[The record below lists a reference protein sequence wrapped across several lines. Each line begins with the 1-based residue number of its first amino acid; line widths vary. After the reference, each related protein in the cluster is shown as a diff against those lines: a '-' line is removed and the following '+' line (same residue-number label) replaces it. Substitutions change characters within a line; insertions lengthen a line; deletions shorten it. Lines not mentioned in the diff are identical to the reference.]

1 MKTIDRYV
9 CRNFLFSYLVVLV
22 GFLGLAIVIDASMK
36 LDEFLELVPKGLS
49 APARAGR
56 LLAVMGNWY
65 LVQVPLFF
73 RLLMPIITVLAA
85 VVTVVVMKR
94 RNEFVPLMASG
105 VSVYRALGPVV
116 VLALVM
122 SLLGAVNQEVMLP
135 RLAHRLL
142 RAPDDPRGERPQ
154 KLATGFVDAQEHG
167 ISAESYTP
175 ARRTLN
181 KVHIQGPA
189 PDGAPGE
196 ATIAAE
202 RAVWVDAERAWRLED
217 GWIVRAASPD
227 TQPVKETFGAG
238 ERRKSL
244 LFRTSLRPEDVDR
257 PIAWVSLASASEL
270 IDRLNA
276 RPDKQRLRVELHSRY
291 VVPLNA
297 IILLL
302 LGLPLVLMQE
312 SRSVIVGLGM
322 GLLICLAYL
331 GVQFVSQQLGTTG
344 RIAPALA
351 VWLPI
356 FIFGPV
362 AIILFDSIRT

>member
-9 CRNFLFSYLVVLV
+9 CRNFLFSYLVVLA

-36 LDEFLELVPKGLS
+36 LDEFLELVPANLT
-49 APARAGR
+49 APARVGR

-85 VVTVVVMKR
+85 VVTVVMMKR

-122 SLLGAVNQEVMLP
+122 SFLGAANQEVLLP

-142 RAPDDPRGERPQ
+142 RAPDDPRGERPA
-154 KLATGFVDAQEHG
+154 KLAQAYSDSQERG

-175 ARRTLN
+175 ATRTLN
-181 KVHIQGPA
+181 RVHIQGPA
-189 PDGAPGE
+189 LDGARGDV
-196 ATIAAE
+196 TIAAE
-202 RAVWVDAERAWRLED
+202 RAVWLDTERAWRLED
-217 GWIVRAASPD
+217 GWMVRAAGTE
-227 TQPVKETFGAG
+227 TQPVKELFGPG
-238 ERRKSL
+238 QRMPSL
-244 LFRTSLRPEDVDR
+244 LFCTSLRPEDVDR
-257 PIAWVSLASASEL
+257 PTAWVALASAADLME
-270 IDRLNA
+270 RLSA

-302 LGLPLVLMQE
+302 LGLPLILMQE
-312 SRSVIVGLGM
+312 SKSVIVGLGM

-331 GVQFVSQQLGTTG
+331 GVQFVSQQMGTSG